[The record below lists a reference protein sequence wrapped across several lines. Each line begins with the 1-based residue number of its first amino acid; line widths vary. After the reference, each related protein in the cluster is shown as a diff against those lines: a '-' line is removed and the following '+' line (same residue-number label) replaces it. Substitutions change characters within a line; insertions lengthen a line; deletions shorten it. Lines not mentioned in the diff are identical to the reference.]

1 MTKYDKSAD
10 PVTQEALE
18 KAHNQGRETVWTR
31 YGKMQ
36 PACGFGELGICCT
49 VCYMGPCRIDP
60 FGEGAS
66 VGICGAD
73 ASVIAARNLARG
85 VAAGTA
91 AHSDH
96 ARGVIDTLEAVSAG
110 EESGYRISD
119 EAKFER
125 LCSELG
131 VKGDS
136 LREKA
141 AALAERLRL
150 EFGRSSGD
158 FAFLHRAPLPMRERW
173 ARIGVTPRAIDREVT
188 EVMHRTH
195 MGVDSD
201 MENILLQAFRC
212 ALADGWGGSMIATEI
227 QDALF
232 GSPSPIRSKVNLG
245 VLKEDLVNIVVH
257 GHEPV
262 LSEMLVIAAREPESQ
277 MRAGAAGAKGI
288 NLTGIC
294 CTANELLMRQG
305 YPIAGNFLQQELAIS
320 TGAVELMVVDVQCIQ
335 PALQDF
341 AGHYHTKLITTSE
354 KAKITGAQHIEIE
367 PHNALEKAR
376 EVIYAAIDNFRNRV
390 TEAVD
395 IPEGEMDLVA
405 GFTAE
410 NTFRHLGGRFRASY
424 RPLND
429 AIAAGRIRGV
439 AAVIGCCTPKVQHDF
454 NHLTLVRELIAR
466 DVLVVQTG
474 CSAIACAKAGL
485 MRPEA
490 AEESAGEGLREVC
503 EAVGLPPVLHLGSC
517 VDNSRILMACV
528 NMALEGGIGADFAEL
543 PVAGCAPEAM
553 SEKAAAIAFYAAA
566 SGIYTVFHPPMRVF
580 GSKRV
585 FDFLTGGM
593 ERLLGGK
600 LAFEGDPVKIA
611 DMMVSHIDSKRK
623 SLNLQPMMYQARKT
637 G

>member
-1 MTKYDKSAD
+1 MSFKEKSAD
-10 PVTQEALE
+10 PVTQEALN
-18 KAHNQGRETVWTR
+18 KAHSQGRETVWTR

-36 PACGFGELGICCT
+36 PSCGFGELGICCT

-66 VGICGAD
+66 VGVCGAD
-73 ASVIAARNLARG
+73 ANVIAARNLARG

-96 ARGVIDTLEAVSAG
+96 ARGVLEALEAVGAG
-110 EESGYRISD
+110 GESGYRISD
-119 EAKFER
+119 EDRFET
-125 LCSELG
+125 LCLELG

-136 LREKA
+136 IREKA
-141 AALAERLRL
+141 AALTERLKL
-150 EFGRSSGD
+150 EFGRIGGG
-158 FAFLHRAPLPMRERW
+158 FAFVHRAPLPMRERW
-173 ARIGVTPRAIDREVT
+173 QRAGTLPRAIDREVT

-195 MGVDSD
+195 IGVDADS
-201 MENILLQAFRC
+201 ESILLQAFRC
-212 ALADGWGGSMIATEI
+212 AIADGWGGSMIATEI

-245 VLKEDLVNIVVH
+245 VLKEDQVNLVVH

-262 LSEMLVIAAREPESQ
+262 LSEMLVVAAREPEALR
-277 MRAGAAGAKGI
+277 RAESVGAKGI

-320 TGAVELMVVDVQCIQ
+320 TGAVELMAVDVQCIQ
-335 PALQDF
+335 PALQEF
-341 AGHYHTKLITTSE
+341 AGHYHTKLITTSD
-354 KAKITGAQHIEIE
+354 KAKITGAEHIEIE
-367 PHNALEKAR
+367 PGNALEKAR
-376 EVIYAAIDNFRNRV
+376 EVIYAAIDNYRNRNP
-390 TEAVD
+390 EAVD

-439 AAVIGCCTPKVQHDF
+439 AAVIGCCTPKVKHDF

-490 AEESAGEGLREVC
+490 AEECAGEGLREVC

-517 VDNSRILMACV
+517 VDNSRILMACA
-528 NMALEGGIGADFAEL
+528 NMVREGGIGADFAEL

-553 SEKAAAIAFYAAA
+553 SEKTASIAFYTAA

-580 GSKRV
+580 GSKTV
-585 FDFLTGGM
+585 LDFLTEGM
-593 ERLLGGK
+593 ERILGGK
-600 LAFEGDPVKIA
+600 LAFEGDPVKMA
-611 DMMVSHIDSKRK
+611 EMMVSHIDAKRK
-623 SLNLQPMMYQARKT
+623 SLNLQPMMYKAKKT